1 MKSSFFKL
9 IASITLVLLSLITTT
24 HAAVITA
31 PPARYQLFLDSTNPA
46 WSTNYT
52 AVSTTSLGTMKFLK
66 YSTAVQTI
74 LTSSLAMGGKYASSK
89 VWNGGTYQQI
99 SEVGYLGECVGFAK
113 AMTGIGGTS
122 TWVKSS
128 ANALATIFPNGL
140 VVGTDPSYGL
150 APGAMIVNYD
160 GRTTYTNNVTNHT
173 AIVLS
178 VVVMNGK
185 ITGANVVGQNSADTA
200 GGIGGA
206 DRMISKY
213 FLPWT
218 NSISTKTSLALK
230 NYHVLTAP

>member
-1 MKSSFFKL
+1 
-9 IASITLVLLSLITTT
+9 
-24 HAAVITA
+24 
-31 PPARYQLFLDSTNPA
+31 
-46 WSTNYT
+46 
-52 AVSTTSLGTMKFLK
+52 
-66 YSTAVQTI
+66 
-74 LTSSLAMGGKYASSK
+74 
-89 VWNGGTYQQI
+89 
-99 SEVGYLGECVGFAK
+99 
-113 AMTGIGGTS
+113 
-122 TWVKSS
+122 
-128 ANALATIFPNGL
+128 
-140 VVGTDPSYGL
+140 
-150 APGAMIVNYD
+150 MIVNYD